1 MKVRGI
7 GKLIRK
13 LGTSPG
19 KARTGKREE
28 RVNVTRYATRAARL
42 TLVYVGGEMFGKVI
56 RPCEAFA
63 AHLAVVR
70 PLPGVYTE
78 MPGQVALPA
87 ERTAAEQA
95 DERPFTG
102 VLAHV
107 QLQILLGPDALT
119 AKGAGEAA
127 LAPVH
132 LVAAARQADHSI
144 GGNLGPIVVHGV
156 VIRVP
161 DLARAPT
168 TRRAPYPPCGH
179 GLTHLHLQPGLPGIL
194 AVDARRLGHAL
205 LSRVLVERPLLA
217 RVGGGVAARLHL
229 GRLPRAGHLV
239 APLGGGRHRRRRAAL
254 RLRGALQP
262 FQRVVQPV
270 LLERLE
276 IPELHPADVAGEQL
290 VGWEA
295 GTMVLLPVLHVRGA
309 VAVALA
315 ALLAGE
321 GLVVARLAGVLEQ
334 RVPFQQP
341 GGRKRG
347 QTDAA
352 STRQPR
358 KASETAVTQDGTAS
372 AASPRAAFHQGA
384 PTPRLQ
390 TEGQRHLKLSWSS

>member
-1 MKVRGI
+1 M
-7 GKLIRK
+7 
-13 LGTSPG
+13 
-19 KARTGKREE
+19 
-28 RVNVTRYATRAARL
+28 YM
-42 TLVYVGGEMFGKVI
+42 GGEMFGQVI
-56 RPCEAFA
+56 RPREAFA

-78 MPGQVALPA
+78 VPGQVALPA
-87 ERTAAEQA
+87 ERTAAKQA
-95 DERPFTG
+95 DERPLAG

-144 GGNLGPIVVHGV
+144 GGYLGPIVVHGV
-156 VIRVP
+156 VVGVP

-168 TRRAPYPPCGH
+168 TRRSPYPPCGDS
-179 GLTHLHLQPGLPGIL
+179 LTHHLHLRPGLPRIL

-205 LSRVLVERPLLA
+205 LSGVLVERPPRLLLA
-217 RVGGGVAARLHL
+217 RIGGGVAARLHL
-229 GRLPRAGHLV
+229 GRLPRARHLV
-239 APLGGGRHRRRRAAL
+239 APLGCGRNRRRGAAL
-254 RLRGALQP
+254 GRLRRPLQP

-270 LLERLE
+270 LLERLQ
-276 IPELHPADVAGEQL
+276 IPELHPANVAGEQL
-290 VGWEA
+290 VGREA
-295 GTMVLLPVLHVRGA
+295 GAVILLPMLHVRGT

-321 GLVVARLAGVLEQ
+321 RLVVARLAGVLEQ

-352 STRQPR
+352 PTRQPR

-390 TEGQRHLKLSWSS
+390 TEGQRHLKLSWSG